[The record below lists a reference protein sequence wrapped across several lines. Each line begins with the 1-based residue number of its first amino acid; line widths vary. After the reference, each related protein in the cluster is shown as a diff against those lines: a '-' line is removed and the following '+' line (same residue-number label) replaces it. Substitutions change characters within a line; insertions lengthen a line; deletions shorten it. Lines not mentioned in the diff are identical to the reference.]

1 MSRNG
6 KTIGIIEKMYQ
17 KVMDG
22 KNEAWLTRDGIK
34 VYEMFLL
41 DGKDLILRHYGTT
54 TLVYDTSKKIIKD
67 YYGESASD
75 RDSMNTLLDL
85 VGHDQRF
92 YFRYGPSM
100 GFVLEGP
107 EMDEKPFD
115 EVQFIIDYEGG
126 KLSDKEIIEGFQ
138 ELIKSGSVW
147 KLQGNYGRTARALI
161 AAGLCNG

>member
-41 DGKDLILRHYGTT
+41 NGKDLILRHYGTT

-67 YYGESASD
+67 
-75 RDSMNTLLDL
+75 
-85 VGHDQRF
+85 
-92 YFRYGPSM
+92 
-100 GFVLEGP
+100 
-107 EMDEKPFD
+107 
-115 EVQFIIDYEGG
+115 
-126 KLSDKEIIEGFQ
+126 
-138 ELIKSGSVW
+138 
-147 KLQGNYGRTARALI
+147 LQAIGTA
-161 AAGLCNG
+161 